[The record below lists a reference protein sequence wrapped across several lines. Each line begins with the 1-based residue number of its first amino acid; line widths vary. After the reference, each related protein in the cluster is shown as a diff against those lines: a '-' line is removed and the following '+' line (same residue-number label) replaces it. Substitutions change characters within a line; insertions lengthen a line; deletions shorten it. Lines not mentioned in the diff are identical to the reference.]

1 MDEAMFDDFDYFD
14 DEIIDTSSE
23 VFKDQLKREAFDKQF
38 SNYFNPDT
46 SRNTWYDKEYVPRY
60 AGNPVVEKFLAEKGL
75 LLERRGD
82 YISKEAAKGNLEPF
96 VKHSAWLRRQNI
108 LPSDARTAKDYFD
121 EFTNKYGFDNT
132 FTGITTHDIY
142 AHAIP
147 ETYMGVVDKSMP
159 NNVTGA
165 DEARA
170 TLIENLGPS
179 IPGLEE
185 KYTPKNL
192 NKALEDVRQSVVKND
207 PSIYKDFLFSDK
219 SAEYEYLR
227 DNYITKATKAGYFH
241 PLYPGT
247 PLTQIDPRVSD
258 PDTTRSDKY
267 EGTPWADNKPS
278 SISEDLWKGVL
289 DRFPKEDPKSI
300 LDFYEKAGAPYI
312 RDLMQSD
319 RLTLAPEVYTNLG
332 PRDYNPKNAKA
343 FLNNALFSLDPM
355 TLTSLGIPEVVSAIK
370 RTPSSL
376 LPGLADL
383 IPSPA
388 SIRTGYSKGPVA
400 MGTQMAQEF
409 IQSLP
414 SSAAAAG
421 VLSTP
426 LVAPFALG
434 VGAGLVGTAGARA
447 LNEIVRQET
456 GEGIVP
462 KLRQFVGTAP
472 RTGATAQ
479 PRLGEQPLTAT
490 LKPLT
495 SAQRSEI
502 TRQNNRNEIQRRVDL
517 LKERFNP
524 RRGEFGLSELLFGR

>member
-1 MDEAMFDDFDYFD
+1 MFDDFNYFD
-14 DEIIDTSSE
+14 DDDIIDTSSE
-23 VFKDQLKREAFDKQF
+23 IFQDQLKREAFDKQF
-38 SNYFNPDT
+38 NEYFNPDT
-46 SRNTWYDKEYVPRY
+46 SQNTWYDKEYVPRY
-60 AGNPVVEKFLAEKGL
+60 AGNPVIENFLAEKGP
-75 LLERRGD
+75 LLERRGA
-82 YISKEAAKGNLEPF
+82 YISREAAKGNLEPF
-96 VKHSAWLRRQNI
+96 VKHSAWLRKQNI
-108 LPSDARTAKDYFD
+108 LPSDARTARDYFD
-121 EFTNKYGFDNT
+121 EFTNKYGFNNR
-132 FTGITTHDIY
+132 FTGLTTHDIY

-147 ETYMGVVDKSMP
+147 EIYMGVVDKSMP
-159 NNVTGA
+159 KNVTGT

-170 TLIENLGPS
+170 TLIENLGGS
-179 IPGLEE
+179 IAGSSE
-185 KYTPKNL
+185 KYTPEKL
-192 NKALEDVRQSVVKND
+192 NEALEEVRQNSVKNN
-207 PSIYKDFLFSDK
+207 PSIYRDFLFPDLE
-219 SAEYEYLR
+219 AEYEYLR
-227 DNYITKATKAGYFH
+227 DNYITQATKAGYFH
-241 PLYPGT
+241 PYYPGT

-258 PDTTRSDKY
+258 PDTKRSNKY

-278 SISEDLWKGVL
+278 SISEDLWKGVF
-289 DRFPKEDPKSI
+289 DRVPKEDPKSI

-319 RLTLAPEVYTNLG
+319 KLTLAPEVYTNLG
-332 PRDYNPKNAKA
+332 SADYNPKNAKA
-343 FLNNALFSLDPM
+343 FLNNALFSLDPV
-355 TLTSLGIPEVVSAIK
+355 TVTGLGIPEVVSAIK

-414 SSAAAAG
+414 ASAAAAG

-426 LVAPFALG
+426 LAAPLAPG
-434 VGAGLVGTAGARA
+434 IGAGLVGTAGARA

-462 KLRQFVGTAP
+462 KLRQFIGTSP

-479 PRLGEQPLTAT
+479 PRTGEKPLTAT
-490 LKPLT
+490 LRPLT

-502 TRQNNRNEIQRRVDL
+502 ARQTNRNEIQRRVDL